1 MNKRII
7 ICLLVSCFMV
17 GPVAFAGQE
26 VVPSAD
32 KPTWAQ
38 QRKEFK
44 ARRKQIDKLVR
55 QYKKSSAVEQPAIK
69 TQLEEL
75 VSQRVD
81 DSFTYMQQRI
91 SEERARLDDWE
102 KKIKEDQAN
111 ISQIKAQRVED
122 LLTGAAKKKHKQAKK
137 RWKKQLKEQQRKNL
151 QK

>member
-1 MNKRII
+1 MNKRMI

-26 VVPSAD
+26 VVSSAD
-32 KPTWAQ
+32 RPTWAQ

-55 QYKKSSAVEQPAIK
+55 QYKKSSAAEQPAIK
-69 TQLEEL
+69 AQLEEL

>member
-7 ICLLVSCFMV
+7 ICLLASCFV
-17 GPVAFAGQE
+17 AGPFAFAGQA
-26 VVPSAD
+26 VPPAE

-55 QYKKSSAVEQPAIK
+55 QYKKSPAAEQPAIK
-69 TQLEEL
+69 AQLEEL

-91 SEERARLDDWE
+91 NEERARLNDWE
-102 KKIKEDQAN
+102 KKIKADQAN
-111 ISQIKAQRVED
+111 LSQIKAQRVED

-151 QK
+151 RK